1 MLTAL
6 LACLL
11 CLQNALDLSAFF
23 APSLSCPPG
32 PGSLTFF
39 FFVSPVFRASFASTR
54 VLAPFLVCIMTFLPS
69 LDIVDGRL
77 SQCMSVIFLLIT
89 KLKALGL
96 ESDAISSRALSSSH
110 VSSPPAT
117 PKGKVTAALEG
128 ENAASPTHE
137 ATPAALSPRSPR
149 AEFGSAVAPTSNA
162 NAAVAGAAKP
172 ATGKKPHA
180 LTVGGGSTTNV
191 APFVGAQPN
200 KAKRPMV
207 PPRNKSVS
215 SGPESA
221 TAGVTSENT
230 VATVAPIRISEPVP
244 TDPEERKKFY
254 VIRIQAAARGYLAR
268 RKLSR
273 QIKEQKEVSA
283 LFKADPAALKK
294 LIRLQAT
301 IRGMRTRNLPVL
313 RARRR
318 RNEIAGEIFRTEDT
332 YVNQLQVLVD
342 IYMKGLE
349 ELGES
354 VISAA
359 KLRSIFSDIKVILGY
374 NNVILKMLTERTKTW
389 YTSGQAVGDIFG
401 KLADFLKTY
410 TAYVNNYNESMNV
423 LQDQMMNN
431 PAFAAKINECRM
443 NERVKGM
450 EITSFLIMPIQRLP
464 RYVML
469 LSDLFKNTP
478 ESHIDYERLIVA
490 LKKVEGVAS
499 YVNTKKREAENL
511 LGVTTVARHL
521 VGLESMAEFTQPHRR
536 YVRQGFLQETDA
548 TSISL
553 KALRTRYFFA
563 FNDILVGTKESTG
576 VLSRSKIPANGFDI
590 DGLRDSDAQFKYLYR
605 FPLLGALI
613 NELPEQNKVTNMF
626 ELVQSPTPLVIQSA
640 AQQSSASN
648 SSASNG
654 TGDSTSTNGGT
665 SSTATSTQGSAPQ
678 KLILVAPT
686 PQLKDEWIH
695 DLDEIVMTCLEK
707 HRSRIGVTPAEERTT
722 LPDNLRTPTFTGILH
737 KRTESGEWKKNY
749 FVLCADVLMY
759 YPNVQA
765 GMNPEST
772 VVPKKIPLI
781 LASVMSVPLMDRSYS
796 MRLFTKERVYILS
809 ADTAHERM
817 QWVNMIR
824 AAIAKRLVEIEA
836 RQRQQNEANLQAHTA
851 AHATQHTSLI
861 GGSVAGGLKS
871 AAESPQSTPAASTK
885 VSKRDRKEKEAA
897 AAAGNDAAPSSKD
910 AQALGIIAMVAA
922 GSSPAPATTNASGRE
937 SPRKRSEST
946 TPATEKKS
954 RKKDKE
960 KTASIGK
967 TGKAKTLSGATSA
980 AVAAEL
986 KSQSS
991 SPAPTT
997 SSDEQHENG
1006 THSEEGTAASSEGK
1020 NGKTISRSS
1029 SKKEKEE
1036 KEKKSTLRKKKKAA
1050 AEEGGSEEQTQ
1061 KIFKSG
1067 EVYKFS
1073 SGSEKVV
1080 KQKMTL
1086 QDGTLKL
1093 YKSSKS
1099 KAVQSIN
1106 LLLVQ
1111 PVSSHLET
1119 TTVKETAIHQ
1129 FTLITPERK
1138 FVFGCDSEEEAN
1150 SWIETI
1156 QLAHEA
1162 LGR

>member
-1 MLTAL
+1 MDVLSSAL
-6 LACLL
+6 FVVPFSARHTRPPSQCTLAIH
-11 CLQNALDLSAFF
+11 
-23 APSLSCPPG
+23 
-32 PGSLTFF
+32 
-39 FFVSPVFRASFASTR
+39 FASHT
-54 VLAPFLVCIMTFLPS
+54 
-69 LDIVDGRL
+69 DIVDGRL

-96 ESDAISSRALSSSH
+96 ESDSVSSGTTRTISASH
-110 VSSPPAT
+110 VATPPAT
-117 PKGKVTAALEG
+117 PKGKPTSGHSDNEHSS
-128 ENAASPTHE
+128 SPTYE
-137 ATPAALSPRSPR
+137 PVPSSLSPRSPR
-149 AEFGSAVAPTSNA
+149 AEVDQP
-162 NAAVAGAAKP
+162 AAVGATAAAAAASAKP
-172 ATGKKPHA
+172 VAGKKPHS
-180 LTVGGGSTTNV
+180 LTVGGSNTTLNA
-191 APFVGAQPN
+191 APA
-200 KAKRPMV
+200 KKRPTV
-207 PPRNKSVS
+207 PPRNKSL
-215 SGPESA
+215 SGAPDSA
-221 TAGVTSENT
+221 VAGPNADNTTSTA
-230 VATVAPIRISEPVP
+230 AIIRVSEPVP

-268 RKLSR
+268 RKFTK

-283 LFKADPAALKK
+283 LFKSDPAALKK

-313 RARRR
+313 RARRK
-318 RNEIAGEIFRTEDT
+318 RNEIANEIFRTEDT

-342 IYMKGLE
+342 VYMKGLE

-359 KLRSIFSDIKVILGY
+359 KLRSIFSDVKVILGY
-374 NNVILKMLTERTKTW
+374 NNVILKMLTERMKTW
-389 YTSGQAVGDIFG
+389 YASGQAVGDIFG

-431 PAFAAKINECRM
+431 PPFAAKINECRM
-443 NERVKGM
+443 NDRVKGM

-478 ESHIDYERLIVA
+478 EGHVDYERLIVA
-490 LKKVEGVAS
+490 LKKVESVAS

-521 VGLESMAEFTQPHRR
+521 AGLESMAEFTQPHRR
-536 YVRQGFLQETDA
+536 YVRQGFLQEADA
-548 TSISL
+548 TSISQKSL
-553 KALRTRYFFA
+553 KTRYFFA

-626 ELVQSPTPLVIQSA
+626 ELVESPTPLVIQSA
-640 AQQSSASN
+640 AQQSAAASGASAQSN
-648 SSASNG
+648 GDSNG
-654 TGDSTSTNGGT
+654 TAGSTNGGT
-665 SSTATSTQGSAPQ
+665 SSTATSTQTGSAPK

-737 KRTESGEWKKNY
+737 KRTEAGEWKKNY
-749 FVLCADVLMY
+749 FVLCADVLLY

-836 RQRQQNEANLQAHTA
+836 RQRAQNEAALQAHTA

-861 GGSVAGGLKS
+861 GGSVAKS
-871 AAESPQSTPAASTK
+871 AESPSTTPAPSSK
-885 VSKRDRKEKEAA
+885 VSKRKDKDRDSGNASAA
-897 AAAGNDAAPSSKD
+897 VASEPKD
-910 AQALGIIAMVAA
+910 AQALGIIAMVAS
-922 GSSPAPATTNASGRE
+922 GSSPAPASSGTRE

-946 TPATEKKS
+946 TPASEKKS

-986 KSQSS
+986 KSQS
-991 SPAPTT
+991 PAPAT
-997 SSDEQHENG
+997 SSDELHENG
-1006 THSEEGTAASSEGK
+1006 THSEEGTAPSEGK
-1020 NGKTISRSS
+1020 NGKSPVSRSS

-1050 AEEGGSEEQTQ
+1050 EEGHEEQ
-1061 KIFKSG
+1061 KIFKSS
-1067 EVYKFS
+1067 EIYKFS

-1119 TTVKETAIHQ
+1119 TTVKDVTIHQ

-1138 FVFGCDSEEEAN
+1138 FVFGCDSEEEAQ

>member
-1 MLTAL
+1 
-6 LACLL
+6 
-11 CLQNALDLSAFF
+11 
-23 APSLSCPPG
+23 
-32 PGSLTFF
+32 
-39 FFVSPVFRASFASTR
+39 
-54 VLAPFLVCIMTFLPS
+54 
-69 LDIVDGRL
+69 
-77 SQCMSVIFLLIT
+77 MSVIFLLIT

-96 ESDAISSRALSSSH
+96 ETDSVSTRAASSSH
-110 VSSPPAT
+110 VSSPPHT
-117 PKGKVTAALEG
+117 PKGKVTAASEG
-128 ENAASPTHE
+128 DPSPTRDVNSLN
-137 ATPAALSPRSPR
+137 APLSPRSPR
-149 AEFGSAVAPTSNA
+149 AAEVAATAAAASA
-162 NAAVAGAAKP
+162 AASAKP
-172 ATGKKPHA
+172 VAGKKPHS
-180 LTVGGGSTTNV
+180 LTVGASSQNAV
-191 APFVGAQPN
+191 VPP
-200 KAKRPMV
+200 KKRPTV
-207 PPRNKSVS
+207 PPRMKSVS
-215 SGPESA
+215 SGPDGATSGNASA
-221 TAGVTSENT
+221 DAASAAVS
-230 VATVAPIRISEPVP
+230 ALKISEPVP

-254 VIRIQAAARGYLAR
+254 IVRIQAAARGYLAR
-268 RKLSR
+268 RKLTR
-273 QIKEQKEVSA
+273 QLKEQKDVAA
-283 LFKADPAALKK
+283 LFKSDPEALKK

-301 IRGMRTRNLPVL
+301 VRGMRTRNLPVL
-313 RARRR
+313 RARRK
-318 RNEIAGEIFRTEDT
+318 RNEIANEIFRTEDT

-342 IYMKGLE
+342 VYMKGLE

-359 KLRSIFSDIKVILGY
+359 KLRSIFSDVKVILGY
-374 NNVILKMLTERTKTW
+374 NNVILKMLTERMKTW

-431 PAFAAKINECRM
+431 PPVAAKINECRM

-478 ESHIDYERLIVA
+478 ESHVDYERLIVA

-536 YVRQGFLQETDA
+536 YVRQGFLQEADPA
-548 TSISL
+548 SISL
-553 KALRTRYFFA
+553 KSLKTRYFFA

-626 ELVQSPTPLVIQSA
+626 ELVESPTPLVIQSA
-640 AQQSSASN
+640 AQQSSAASN
-648 SSASNG
+648 SSQAAGDASGSAAAG
-654 TGDSTSTNGGT
+654 TTNGGT
-665 SSTATSTQGSAPQ
+665 SSTASSMQANSAAPK
-678 KLILVAPT
+678 KLVLVAPT

-722 LPDNLRTPTFTGILH
+722 LPDSLKTPTFTGILH
-737 KRTESGEWKKNY
+737 KRTEAGEWKKNY
-749 FVLCADVLMY
+749 FVLCSDVLMY
-759 YPNVQA
+759 YPNVA
-765 GMNPEST
+765 SGMNPEAA
-772 VVPKKIPLI
+772 VPKKIPLL

-796 MRLFTKERVYILS
+796 MRLFTKERVYVLS

-824 AAIAKRLVEIEA
+824 AAIAKRLVELEA
-836 RQRQQNEANLQAHTA
+836 RQRAQNEANLQAHTA
-851 AHATQHTSLI
+851 ATATQHTSLI
-861 GGSVAGGLKS
+861 GGVVAKS
-871 AAESPQSTPAASTK
+871 AESPSSTPASSAK
-885 VSKRDRKEKEAA
+885 VSKRDRKKEESVSSGTT
-897 AAAGNDAAPSSKD
+897 AAAGNDSASTGSKD
-910 AQALGIIAMVAA
+910 TQALGIIAMAAA
-922 GSSPAPATTNASGRE
+922 GSTPAPTSSGTRE

-946 TPATEKKS
+946 APASEKKS

-986 KSQSS
+986 KSS
-991 SPAPTT
+991 SPAPAQ
-997 SSDEQHENG
+997 SSDEHAENG
-1006 THSEEGTAASSEGK
+1006 HTEEATGESSTK
-1020 NGKTISRSS
+1020 NGKTPISRSS
-1029 SKKEKEE
+1029 SKKERGEE
-1036 KEKKSTLRKKKKAA
+1036 KEKRSTLRKKKKAA
-1050 AEEGGSEEQTQ
+1050 EEGGSDEQSQ
-1061 KIFKSG
+1061 KIYKSG
-1067 EVYKFS
+1067 EIFKFS

-1086 QDGTLKL
+1086 QDGVLKL

-1111 PVSSHLET
+1111 PVSSHLES
-1119 TTVKETAIHQ
+1119 TTVKDATIYQ

-1138 FVFGCDSEEEAN
+1138 YVFGADSEEEAQ
-1150 SWIETI
+1150 SWIETL

>member
-1 MLTAL
+1 
-6 LACLL
+6 
-11 CLQNALDLSAFF
+11 
-23 APSLSCPPG
+23 
-32 PGSLTFF
+32 
-39 FFVSPVFRASFASTR
+39 
-54 VLAPFLVCIMTFLPS
+54 
-69 LDIVDGRL
+69 
-77 SQCMSVIFLLIT
+77 MSVIFLLIT

-96 ESDAISSRALSSSH
+96 ESDSVSSGTTRTVSASH
-110 VSSPPAT
+110 VVSPPAT
-117 PKGKVTAALEG
+117 PKGKPTSGASDSEHSS
-128 ENAASPTHE
+128 SPTHE
-137 ATPAALSPRSPR
+137 PIPSSLSPRSPR
-149 AEFGSAVAPTSNA
+149 AEVDQP
-162 NAAVAGAAKP
+162 AAVGATAAAAAASAKP
-172 ATGKKPHA
+172 VAGKKPHS
-180 LTVGGGSTTNV
+180 LTVGASNTALTAV
-191 APFVGAQPN
+191 PA
-200 KAKRPMV
+200 KKRPMV
-207 PPRNKSVS
+207 PPRNKSL
-215 SGPESA
+215 SGAPDSA
-221 TAGVTSENT
+221 VAGPNADNTTSTAAV
-230 VATVAPIRISEPVP
+230 IKISEPVP

-268 RKLSR
+268 RKFTK

-313 RARRR
+313 RARRK
-318 RNEIAGEIFRTEDT
+318 RNEIANEIFRTEDT

-342 IYMKGLE
+342 VYMKGLE

-354 VISAA
+354 VITAA
-359 KLRSIFSDIKVILGY
+359 KLRSIFSDVKVILGY
-374 NNVILKMLTERTKTW
+374 NNVILKMLTERMKTW
-389 YTSGQAVGDIFG
+389 YASGQAVGDIFG

-431 PAFAAKINECRM
+431 PPFAAKINECRM
-443 NERVKGM
+443 NDRVKGM

-478 ESHIDYERLIVA
+478 ESHVDYERLIVA

-521 VGLESMAEFTQPHRR
+521 AGLESMAEFTQPHRR
-536 YVRQGFLQETDA
+536 YVRQGFLQEADA
-548 TSISL
+548 ASISAKSL
-553 KALRTRYFFA
+553 KTRYFFA

-626 ELVQSPTPLVIQSA
+626 ELVESPTPLVIQSA
-640 AQQSSASN
+640 SQQSASAA
-648 SSASNG
+648 SSGANNQGTNGSDSSNG
-654 TGDSTSTNGGT
+654 AVSANGGT
-665 SSTATSTQGSAPQ
+665 SSTATSAQAGSAPK
-678 KLILVAPT
+678 KLVLVAPT

-737 KRTESGEWKKNY
+737 KRTEAGEWKKNY

-836 RQRQQNEANLQAHTA
+836 RQRAQNEAALQAHTA

-861 GGSVAGGLKS
+861 GGSVAKS
-871 AAESPQSTPAASTK
+871 AESPSTTPAPSTK
-885 VSKRDRKEKEAA
+885 VSKRKDKDRDSGNASAA
-897 AAAGNDAAPSSKD
+897 AAAANAEAKD
-910 AQALGIIAMVAA
+910 AHALGIIAMVAS
-922 GSSPAPATTNASGRE
+922 GSSPAPTSSGTRE

-946 TPATEKKS
+946 TPASEKKS

-986 KSQSS
+986 KSQS
-991 SPAPTT
+991 PAPAT
-997 SSDEQHENG
+997 SSDETHENG
-1006 THSEEGTAASSEGK
+1006 THSEEGTAPSEGK
-1020 NGKTISRSS
+1020 NGKSPVSRSS
-1029 SKKEKEE
+1029 SKKDKEE

-1050 AEEGGSEEQTQ
+1050 EEGGSDEQ
-1061 KIFKSG
+1061 KIFKSS
-1067 EVYKFS
+1067 EIYKFS

-1111 PVSSHLET
+1111 PVSNHLET
-1119 TTVKETAIHQ
+1119 TTVKDITIHQ

-1138 FVFGCDSEEEAN
+1138 FVFGCDSEEEAQ